1 VIIWRLVFI
10 SVVLALTQ
18 LGFLA
23 AWRPLG
29 LVPNLLLAAMV
40 GLSLRGA
47 VRPVLFTAVICGLA
61 LDLNS
66 GAYFGLWTLT
76 LPAAA
81 LAATLLQRTG
91 VVGNDLASG
100 ALVVLAATL
109 VAGAAAILGMTY
121 VVRVWPVGLLSA
133 KLLGEVLI
141 NELLFVSMWSLVKW
155 PVVPKDTL
163 PGVNRR

>member
-1 VIIWRLVFI
+1 VIIWRLIFI
-10 SVVLALTQ
+10 SAVLALTQ

-29 LVPNLLLAAMV
+29 LVPNLLLAALV
-40 GLSLRGA
+40 GMSLRGTVRA
-47 VRPVLFTAVICGLA
+47 VMFTAVICGLA

-81 LAATLLQRTG
+81 LGAKLLQRTG
-91 VVGNDLASG
+91 VIGSDTASG
-100 ALVVLAATL
+100 LLVVLAATL
-109 VAGAAAILGMTY
+109 IAGAVAIIGMAS
-121 VVRVWPVGLLSA
+121 VVRSWPVGLLSA
-133 KLLGEVLI
+133 KLAGEILI
-141 NELLFVSMWSLVKW
+141 NELLFVSMWPLVKW

-163 PGVNRR
+163 PGINRR